1 MKVPRSFYF
10 SADTAQKIASKKS
23 TAVVYLYD
31 NLRGPCA
38 VGFFGKADKPAFQ
51 YRYANAAKRMASV
64 VGWIK
69 SMDEIT
75 ERKAAALT
83 TKKLVR
89 ALPQQFLKV
98 GDVLSSSWGYDQ
110 TNVNYYQV
118 TALPGKWMVE
128 IREIGC
134 ESQDTGFMS
143 GKCAPMV
150 DSFLDNS
157 KPLRRVV
164 NEYGGI
170 KVTSCQY
177 ASKVD
182 QVKVAGVAVGYKP
195 TNWSAYA

>member
-110 TNVNYYQV
+110 TNIDFYYVVRTTEKSAWIV
-118 TALPGKWMVE
+118 TAASRRG
-128 IREIGC
+128 R
-134 ESQDTGFMS
+134 S
-143 GKCAPMV
+143 
-150 DSFLDNS
+150 
-157 KPLRRVV
+157 LRATARR
-164 NEYGGI
+164 
-170 KVTSCQY
+170 SSSSRLR
-177 ASKVD
+177 A
-182 QVKVAGVAVGYKP
+182 
-195 TNWSAYA
+195 